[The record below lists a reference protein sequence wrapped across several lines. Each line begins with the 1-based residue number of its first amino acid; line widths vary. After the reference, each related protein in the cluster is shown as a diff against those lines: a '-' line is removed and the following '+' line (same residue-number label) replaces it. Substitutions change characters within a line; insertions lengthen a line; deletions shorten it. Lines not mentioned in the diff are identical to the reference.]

1 MNSALAETA
10 GIADHAEQP
19 VGPFLT
25 YRLAR
30 HCIVEYRIILF
41 LRFAVPMGARGIDIP
56 RSLSKRN
63 IALKKLLADTK
74 Q

>member
-1 MNSALAETA
+1 
-10 GIADHAEQP
+10 
-19 VGPFLT
+19 VGLFLI

-41 LRFAVPMGARGIDIP
+41 LRFAGPMGARGIDIP
-56 RSLSKRN
+56 RSLSKKN
-63 IALKKLLADTK
+63 IALKDLFADTK